1 ICAAAHAVLA
11 HQRRTPAM
19 AADLAPAALARAVP
33 LGARPAWAA
42 HELTGV
48 KFDMVLKWL
57 SGGLI
62 ALALAAFILGQPSS
76 GPAGAAAPR
85 PATRGPQTAATPAM
99 VETKVI

>member
-1 ICAAAHAVLA
+1 MPAVRRRAVPRRCAAGGPAPRPVAGPALPARRDAPLREICAAAHAVLA

-62 ALALAAFILGQPSS
+62 AL
-76 GPAGAAAPR
+76 
-85 PATRGPQTAATPAM
+85 
-99 VETKVI
+99 